1 MLYIN
6 IHLFLKAFLS
16 YIWVGEWYIKGYG
29 SLNPWPSGLENSNL
43 PCFLVHK
50 PTLGDR
56 TRFFPPFFGVSLY
69 CGPTAA
75 ESHDIFDQ
83 SRCPKVATLQDS
95 WAVRLNIGIFPGRFN
110 SDFCDVKRWRW
121 HGQSMTWCRK
131 DLLRISGKFMNL
143 WQIQLDLV

>member
-83 SRCPKVATLQDS
+83 SRCPKVATLPGQLGRSLEHRHIS
-95 WAVRLNIGIFPGRFN
+95 WSVQQRFLWREEMAMAWP
-110 SDFCDVKRWRW
+110 VTRWR
-121 HGQSMTWCRK
+121 GAE
-131 DLLRISGKFMNL
+131 RISSGYLENL
-143 WQIQLDLV
+143 WTYDKSS